1 MTAIA
6 EEYLSPIIENT
17 FVGTTYQVALINN
30 PTGAFTPA
38 SVYANVILNEVTSG
52 FGGYSRLEFTY
63 ISADIQSYVNG
74 YPLAKKSAV
83 FIHDGSND
91 VIEFSHVA
99 IIKTDG
105 VTYELVTVYPLGAVV
120 QLSNSRIF
128 QIDINLNVGG
138 V

>member
-6 EEYLSPIIENT
+6 EQYLSPIVTNT

-30 PTGAFTPA
+30 PTGVFTPA

-63 ISADIQSYVNG
+63 SSGDIPTYVNG
-74 YPLAKKSAV
+74 YLLAKKSAV
-83 FIHDGSND
+83 FIHDGSSD

-99 IIKTDG
+99 IIQRTG
-105 VTYELVTVYPLGAVV
+105 STYKLVTVYPLGSVA
-120 QLSNSRIF
+120 QLSNSRVF
-128 QIDINLNVGG
+128 QVDISLNAGG